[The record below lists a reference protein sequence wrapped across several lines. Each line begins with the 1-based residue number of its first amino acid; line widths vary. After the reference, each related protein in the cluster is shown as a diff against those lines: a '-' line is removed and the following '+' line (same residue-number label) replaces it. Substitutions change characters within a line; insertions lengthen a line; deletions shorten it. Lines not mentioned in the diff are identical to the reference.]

1 MAHKRRMAHKVL
13 WIVAALHGPKAAASA
28 LGASQDLLVWQRAV
42 AGAAAYCAAT
52 LVTSP
57 VDVVKCRMQLK
68 QQQAAGK
75 VTSEPLVVSMI
86 REEGPQVLFA
96 GIGPALL
103 MAPAAMVQYTLMDP
117 LRGVM
122 PLFAAAIIAGSLDI
136 LIKCPFERLKT
147 ALQGGEKESFVTLL
161 RHTWQASGVRGL
173 WQGLGAT
180 LVRDLPYL
188 VLKWLT
194 YAQMQSLLVA
204 TIPNVN
210 VANLLAGAVAGG
222 VAATAVTPADVIKTR
237 LQTTARKAKDATA
250 LTIGRE
256 LLVEDGAMALFRG
269 LGPRLLRIPVYTA
282 ITLATF
288 DFVKAFFAAANLR
301 A

>member
-147 ALQGGEKESFVTLL
+147 ALQGGEKESFVTL
-161 RHTWQASGVRGL
+161 
-173 WQGLGAT
+173 
-180 LVRDLPYL
+180 